1 MDPKRFQVRI
11 SKFSREYCLQESTTV
26 VQDFFL
32 VFLGSARDITMDRC
46 DEVTRTPLVWRG
58 VVTGECVFSAELS

>member
-1 MDPKRFQVRI
+1 
-11 SKFSREYCLQESTTV
+11 
-26 VQDFFL
+26 
-32 VFLGSARDITMDRC
+32 MDRC